1 MGFPSH
7 YEEPP
12 GQYPIPVQD
21 QHQVFLSQFRL
32 QAGEQPGEFSVV
44 GCFMAAVLA
53 TTDENCARSAAAWDP
68 VAEIRGILWYKLTP

>member
-44 GCFMAAVLA
+44 GCFMAAVRCFHVRPI
-53 TTDENCARSAAAWDP
+53 DEVQYVVN
-68 VAEIRGILWYKLTP
+68 

>member
-44 GCFMAAVLA
+44 GCFMAAVTRL
-53 TTDENCARSAAAWDP
+53 D
-68 VAEIRGILWYKLTP
+68 